1 MKSLIE
7 KLNSKL
13 NAQGGFLKAVS
24 VLVGGT
30 AFAQLLTVISLPI
43 ITRLYTP
50 EQFSVFAIYVS
61 MLGILG
67 VICCLR
73 FEIAIPIPEDKQE
86 AISLSV
92 LAIVSNIIFSILL
105 CLVIFLFSKPLLTW
119 MGKVEILDYI
129 WWLPVGVFF
138 TGLFTTFQYWAT
150 RQKQYNIIAKTS
162 VVQAGVGSITQI
174 VSGLLGYG
182 VLGLV
187 FGQVVKSSAGMI
199 KLAKNFY
206 QDCSQFIKK
215 ENFSNLKSVFKK
227 NIQFPKYSV
236 WDALANTASI
246 QLPIMMIALLS
257 TGGEAGFLMLAMQ
270 LLAIPM
276 TFIGRA
282 VSQVYLA
289 EAPAKVESGEIGE
302 FTVKVLENLLLI
314 GISILVAIGILSP
327 LFVKYIFGQQ
337 WAGMGVMI
345 SWMIPWFI
353 FQLISSPISMI
364 MHVVN
369 KQKLLLVLTLSGLLL
384 KTTAL
389 YVQYYVDPKYLV
401 QNFAI
406 VSAVFYLVAF
416 FIFIKCANV
425 NFFDLYKVI
434 KKQFVIYISV
444 VISASGLAYLLKLF
458 GV

>member
-1 MKSLIE
+1 MKNLTE
-7 KLNSKL
+7 KLNNKL

-30 AFAQLLTVISLPI
+30 AFAQLLTIISLPI

-61 MLGILG
+61 MLGVLG
-67 VICCLR
+67 AICCLR
-73 FEIAIPIPEDKQE
+73 FEIAIPIPEDKKE

-92 LAIVSNIIFSILL
+92 LAIASNIIFSILL

-119 MGKVEILDYI
+119 MGKAEILDYI

-150 RQKQYNIIAKTS
+150 RQKQYNVIAKARVFQS
-162 VVQAGVGSITQI
+162 VTGSIAQI
-174 VSGLLGYG
+174 ILGLLGYG
-182 VLGLV
+182 IFGLI
-187 FGQVVKSSAGMI
+187 FGQVIKSSVGMI

-206 QDCSQFIKK
+206 QDCHQYVKT
-215 ENFSNLKSVFKK
+215 ENIGNLKYIFNK

-246 QLPIMMIALLS
+246 QLPIMIIALLS

-276 TFIGRA
+276 TFIGSA

-289 EAPAKVESGEIGE
+289 EAPAKFENGEIGE
-302 FTVKVLENLLLI
+302 FTVQVLENILLI
-314 GISILVAIGILSP
+314 GVSVLMVIGVLSP
-327 LFVKYIFGQQ
+327 VLVKYIFGQQ
-337 WAGMGVMI
+337 WSGMGIVI

-353 FQLISSPISMI
+353 FQLIASPISMI
-364 MHVVN
+364 VHMIG
-369 KQKLLLVLTLSGLLL
+369 KQREWLQFVLFGFVF
-384 KTTAL
+384 KVGAL
-389 YVQYYVDPKYLV
+389 CIQYFIAPNFMV
-401 QNFAI
+401 QNFA
-406 VSAVFYLVAF
+406 LVNAF
-416 FIFIKCANV
+416 FYILMCFIVMKYAQV
-425 NFFDLYKVI
+425 T
-434 KKQFVIYISV
+434 
-444 VISASGLAYLLKLF
+444 VISILKMIKRTIKLLFLVLIGSYILF
-458 GV
+458 IILKK

>member
-30 AFAQLLTVISLPI
+30 AFAQLLIVISLPI

-73 FEIAIPIPEDKQE
+73 FEIAIPIPEDKKE
-86 AISLSV
+86 AISLSI
-92 LAIVSNIIFSILL
+92 LAILSNIIFSILL

-246 QLPIMMIALLS
+246 QLPIIIIALLS
-257 TGGEAGFLMLAMQ
+257 TGSDAGFLMLAMQ

-314 GISILVAIGILSP
+314 GINVLITLGILSP
-327 LFVKYIFGQQ
+327 LLVKYIFGQQ
-337 WAGMGVMI
+337 WAGMGIIV

-406 VSAVFYLVAF
+406 VSAIFYLVAF
-416 FIFIKCANV
+416 LVFTKSANV
-425 NFFDLYKVI
+425 KFSELCNVV
-434 KKQFVIYISV
+434 KKQLLIYVFVV
-444 VISASGLAYLLKLF
+444 MGVGGLAFLLASF

>member
-1 MKSLIE
+1 MKRLIE
-7 KLNSKL
+7 RLNNKL

-30 AFAQLLTVISLPI
+30 AFAQLLTIISLPI

-50 EQFSVFAIYVS
+50 EQFSVFAIYTS
-61 MLGILG
+61 MLSILS
-67 VICCLR
+67 VVCCLR
-73 FEIAIPIPEDKQE
+73 FEIAIPIPESKQE
-86 AISLSV
+86 AITLSV
-92 LAIVSNIIFSILL
+92 LSIISNIIFFILL
-105 CLVIFLFSKPLLTW
+105 CCVIFFFSNPLLELL
-119 MGKVEILDYI
+119 GKSEIAAYI
-129 WWLPVGVFF
+129 WWLPIGVFL

-162 VVQAGVGSITQI
+162 VVQSGFGSITQI

-182 VLGLV
+182 VLGLI
-187 FGQVVKSSAGMI
+187 FGQVVKSSAGMM

-206 QDCSQFIKK
+206 QDCSQSIKK

-246 QLPIMMIALLS
+246 QLPIIIIALLS
-257 TGGEAGFLMLAMQ
+257 TGSDAGFLMLAMQ

-302 FTVKVLENLLLI
+302 FTVKVLENLLLV
-314 GISILVAIGILSP
+314 GVNILITIGILSP
-327 LFVKYIFGQQ
+327 LLVKYIFGQK
-337 WAGMGVMI
+337 WASMGIVI

-364 MHVVN
+364 MHIVN
-369 KQKLLLVLTLSGLLL
+369 KQKLLLLLTLSGLFL
-384 KTTAL
+384 KTIAL
-389 YVQYYVDPKYLV
+389 YLQYYIEPKYLV

-406 VSAVFYLVAF
+406 VSAVFYLAAF

>member
-1 MKSLIE
+1 M
-7 KLNSKL
+7 
-13 NAQGGFLKAVS
+13 
-24 VLVGGT
+24 GGT

>member
-1 MKSLIE
+1 MKNLIE
-7 KLNSKL
+7 KLNCKL

-30 AFAQLLTVISLPI
+30 AFAQLLTIITLPI

-61 MLGILG
+61 ILGILG
-67 VICCLR
+67 AICCLR

-92 LAIVSNIIFSILL
+92 LAILSNIIFSILL

-129 WWLPVGVFF
+129 WWLPVGVLF

-162 VVQAGVGSITQI
+162 VVQSGLGSMTQI

-182 VLGLV
+182 VLGLI

-246 QLPIMMIALLS
+246 QLPIIIIALLS
-257 TGGEAGFLMLAMQ
+257 TGSDAGFLMLAMQ

-314 GISILVAIGILSP
+314 GVNILITIGLLSP
-327 LFVKYIFGQQ
+327 LLVKYVFGEQ
-337 WAGMGVMI
+337 WAGMGVII

-353 FQLISSPISMI
+353 FQLIASPISMI
-364 MHVVN
+364 MHIIG
-369 KQKLLLVLTLSGLLL
+369 KQRQTLMLTFFGLVFKLLF
-384 KTTAL
+384 L
-389 YVQYYVDPKYLV
+389 YAQYCINPKYLV

-406 VSAVFYLVAF
+406 SSAIFYLIACI
-416 FIFIKCANV
+416 IFLRCARVDIKS
-425 NFFDLYKVI
+425 LWYI
-434 KKQFVIYISV
+434 LKKCMIIYMCLVTVSSI
-444 VISASGLAYLLKLF
+444 LFLLFEYLEN
-458 GV
+458 

>member
-1 MKSLIE
+1 MKNLIE
-7 KLNSKL
+7 KLNNKL

-30 AFAQLLTVISLPI
+30 AFAQLLTIITLPI

-67 VICCLR
+67 AICCLR

-92 LAIVSNIIFSILL
+92 LAILSNIIFSILL

-119 MGKVEILDYI
+119 MGKIEILDYI

-162 VVQAGVGSITQI
+162 VIQSGVGSITQI

-182 VLGLV
+182 VLGLI

-246 QLPIMMIALLS
+246 QLPVMMIALLS
-257 TGGEAGFLMLAMQ
+257 MGGEAGFLMLAMQ

-314 GISILVAIGILSP
+314 GINALIIIGILSP
-327 LFVKYIFGQQ
+327 LLVKHVFGQQ
-337 WAGMGVMI
+337 WADMGIII
-345 SWMIPWFI
+345 SWMIPWFV
-353 FQLISSPISMI
+353 FQLIASPISMI
-364 MHVVN
+364 MQISL
-369 KQKLLLVLTLSGLLL
+369 KQKESFILMIFGLSLKLFVLYITYLYSPNILPESFALV
-384 KTTAL
+384 
-389 YVQYYVDPKYLV
+389 
-401 QNFAI
+401 N
-406 VSAVFYLVAF
+406 AVFYFICCCVFLKVAKTSLLQ
-416 FIFIKCANV
+416 IFYCIRKNSS
-425 NFFDLYKVI
+425 
-434 KKQFVIYISV
+434 IYIYNFIGTMIV
-444 VISASGLAYLLKLF
+444 FNLLKYL
-458 GV
+458 GG